1 MTDVMR
7 GRAAL
12 VTGGGSGLGAA
23 IAERLAGDGARVCV
37 MDIDGVAGQRVVDG
51 ITAAGGQAVFAE
63 GDVTVS
69 ADVERAVAA
78 ATPDG
83 ALHALVLSAAVETRS
98 SIVDCSDEEWHRVLG
113 VNLRGPF
120 LCMRAAIPRMVAAG
134 GGSIVAMGSVLGA
147 IPAPQYAAYCA
158 SKGALVNLCKQ
169 AAIENAAAQVRVNVV
184 SPSACDAGL
193 FLRVIAQAEDP
204 QAVRDMVAANIPMRR
219 LGTTAEVCDA
229 VLFLLSDASRYT
241 SGMVLPLDGGL
252 AARRM

>member
-1 MTDVMR
+1 MSGVMQ

-23 IAERLAGDGARVCV
+23 IAQRLAVEGARVCV
-37 MDIDGVAGQRVVDG
+37 MDIDEPAAQRVVDSISSARG
-51 ITAAGGQAVFAE
+51 RALMVA

-69 ADVERAVAA
+69 ADVERAAA
-78 ATPDG
+78 AASIDG

-98 SIVDCSDEEWHRVLG
+98 SIVDCTDEDWDRILG

-134 GGSIVAMGSVLGA
+134 GGSIVALGSVLGA
-147 IPAPQYAAYCA
+147 IPAPQYAAYCT

-193 FLRVIAQAEDP
+193 FLTVVAQAENP

-219 LGTTAEVCDA
+219 LGTADEVCDA